1 MLREL
6 LILISSITLILTI
19 SYKTIKLIAKL

>member
-6 LILISSITLILTI
+6 LILILSITLILII
-19 SYKTIKLIAKL
+19 SYKTIKLTAKL